1 MTIDFNKE
9 IQNLRENLDQL
20 VKIDEKFKGTKQ
32 HGKQLRIFFEDVETN
47 IFNIFNY
54 TLEADGKPIKEKMT
68 RLKGT
73 YKNKNVKK
81 NNSNNLKLNSND
93 DEKKLSKKSSKKS
106 SKKTSKKQEGGE
118 NKNVFFNIPEQHE
131 TQLNNKKY
139 TIKNNSTTESPFKL
153 NTNFINIVD

>member
-1 MTIDFNKE
+1 MSIDFNKE

-81 NNSNNLKLNSND
+81 TNSNVLKLNSND

-106 SKKTSKKQEGGE
+106 SKKQGGGGE

-131 TQLNNKKY
+131 TQLDNKKY
-139 TIKNNSTTESPFKL
+139 NIKNNSTTESPYKI
-153 NTNFINIVD
+153 NTNFINIID

>member
-9 IQNLRENLDQL
+9 IENLKENIDQL
-20 VKIDEKFKGTKQ
+20 VKMNEKFKGTKQ

-54 TLEADGKPIKEKMT
+54 TLEIDGKPLKEKKTKM
-68 RLKGT
+68 KGT

-81 NNSNNLKLNSND
+81 TNSNDLKLNSND
-93 DEKKLSKKSSKKS
+93 DEKKLSKKSSKKT

-118 NKNVFFNIPEQHE
+118 IKNVFFNVPEQPK
-131 TQLNNKKY
+131 TQLNNKKFG
-139 TIKNNSTTESPFKL
+139 IQNNSTTESPYNL
-153 NTNFINIVD
+153 NTKFLNIVD